1 MAIVK
6 IIDSSQFNPVEY
18 KDGDERTI
26 LPIPVNSTFTTENGR
41 VESLV
46 YDLQGNLLNYNPN
59 ARYGIIENGAGGD
72 IELADK
78 LDLYPEEEV
87 TNLGIDVGFYNVYY
101 NILNNELNSSIE
113 TPFSLKQISAD
124 RKELR
129 LTTSFLTEDDLE
141 EEVGKISPDELIS
154 PYYPD
159 FYLNFG
165 QNRISIVTNII
176 FDGSNNQ
183 FSILVKLYEPL
194 PSFANESD
202 ACWLTSKQRDSIAY
216 EVEIEAPPSLPT
228 PRKNVL
234 RGPNFSLP
242 LNNEIHSTTKL
253 TSLQEL
259 QNLSGIT
266 TASRRQLDSILSG
279 NGVEINVDYT
289 DYNNFVH
296 FSSAEERVN
305 NFYKKVGLIEHLS
318 GSIFESSGSGEF
330 NSSSRF
336 ELENRI
342 STTID
347 NFDGFEYFMYFTSQS
362 YENLAY
368 PRDYPKLNST
378 APYTLASTGSSD
390 GVAFLGKSVLSA
402 SLYDAENLDNAIY
415 TIPEYLLEDPANE
428 PYKKFVEMIGQH
440 FDTLFVYA
448 KDITNRYN
456 ADNRLDFGISKDL
469 VGEAIKSMG
478 INLYTGNFTSNN
490 LVDSLVGTRVPATL
504 PDGQINVSTYTTA
517 SNDVVPVE
525 DVNKEIYKRIYH
537 NLPLLLRQKGSL
549 AGLRTLITCFGI
561 PEEILKI
568 REYNIA
574 NKSTIYD
581 LPDVGTSAS
590 IAFSNEIASFPP
602 ERTGYIPPKFLSPI
616 IRVQQDDSVQSE
628 SYDRSLHYTE
638 VGYSPSTYIDETD
651 HSAFNPLD
659 SSFPSFSDFYF
670 GSDMNYYGSK
680 FVDFSSDTSV
690 QDITWNLASFIRY
703 IKFLDSSLFNMI
715 KDFIP
720 VRTSTATG
728 VIIKPTIKERQRQ
741 RPAQLSRES
750 FSVTNISG
758 SALTE
763 GYDFSTSQPI
773 IRSIGDYTLR
783 AGAAGL
789 KALCA
794 KDGAYQY
801 PAGTGGSTDDLN
813 RVRFSGETDWGLRDI
828 RTPIDGITQSWS
840 EPIFNIQSYSNP
852 ILGYPTASTAGFNGS
867 FIISHTGQEELYNG
881 IFQQIPNG
889 IGNFDNYLE
898 REFRN
903 TAATGSITN
912 GAGVIRTDNNPNNPY
927 KAPVN
932 NTFAGL
938 VKANI
943 SNISGFL
950 TATQDVLYSTQ
961 GDGIIYIKIGAATN
975 LTEELLL
982 GNGSTLTFNNGS
994 GVIISYT
1001 VGTPTVVSNAAGNT
1015 YVAYYLLDNPTL
1027 NDDVFANSSLTSVT
1041 FIANWNP
1048 LSDPGTIGAAWAYND
1063 FNPLIGNSFDPQA
1076 GLVNYAGIRKS
1087 KFFIDLDYSPSASS
1101 SINPINLPANISQSI
1116 SASEASFA
1124 AVQDSNYNS
1133 KYWRSLRYDGVRN
1146 SSPDFNIPI
1155 IQATDNLS
1163 AIFTE
1168 EATGIDPNASGSAPT
1183 PPAEPADSFTVG

>member
-1 MAIVK
+1 M
-6 IIDSSQFNPVEY
+6 
-18 KDGDERTI
+18 
-26 LPIPVNSTFTTENGR
+26 
-41 VESLV
+41 
-46 YDLQGNLLNYNPN
+46 
-59 ARYGIIENGAGGD
+59 
-72 IELADK
+72 
-78 LDLYPEEEV
+78 
-87 TNLGIDVGFYNVYY
+87 
-101 NILNNELNSSIE
+101 
-113 TPFSLKQISAD
+113 
-124 RKELR
+124 
-129 LTTSFLTEDDLE
+129 E
-141 EEVGKISPDELIS
+141 EEVGKISPDELLS

-165 QNRISIVTNII
+165 QNRISIVTNVI

-183 FSILVKLYEPL
+183 FSILIKLYEPL

-228 PRKNVL
+228 PRRNVL
-234 RGPNFSLP
+234 KGPNFSLP
-242 LNNEIHSTTKL
+242 LNNEIHSTVKL

-266 TASRRQLDSILSG
+266 TASRRQLDSILNK
-279 NGVEINVDYT
+279 NGAEINVDYT

-305 NFYKKVGLIEHLS
+305 NFYKKAGLIEHLS
-318 GSIFESSGSGEF
+318 SSIQASSGASEF

-347 NFDGFEYFMYFTSQS
+347 NFDGFEYFLYYSS
-362 YENLAY
+362 GAY
-368 PRDYPKLNST
+368 DPNAHPQPYPKST
-378 APYTLASTGSSD
+378 SLKPYTLVSTGSTAGLNWLASSSLS
-390 GVAFLGKSVLSA
+390 GSV
-402 SLYDAENLDNAIY
+402 YDNENLDNAIY
-415 TIPEYLLEDPANE
+415 TIPEYLLEDPTNE

-490 LVDSLVGTRVPATL
+490 LVDSLVGTRVPASGS
-504 PDGQINVSTYTTA
+504 DGQSYSNVTYVTA
-517 SNDVVPVE
+517 SADVVPVE

-568 REYNIA
+568 REYDIKG
-574 NKSTIYD
+574 KSTIYD
-581 LPDVGTSAS
+581 LPAVGTSAS
-590 IAFSNEIASFPP
+590 IAFPTEDAVFPP
-602 ERTGYIPPKFLSPI
+602 ERTNYIPPKFLSPTV
-616 IRVQQDDSVQSE
+616 RVQQDFVKSE

-638 VGYSPSTYIDETD
+638 IGYSPSTYIDEVTHTSFD
-651 HSAFNPLD
+651 PLGFD
-659 SSFPSFSDFYF
+659 FPNFEDFYF

-680 FVDFSSDTSV
+680 FVDFGSGTGV
-690 QDITWNLASFIRY
+690 QNITWNLASFIRY

-750 FSVTNISG
+750 ISLTNISG

-773 IRSIGDYTLR
+773 TRTIGDLR
-783 AGAAGL
+783 ISSESYIAG
-789 KALCA
+789 
-794 KDGAYQY
+794 
-801 PAGTGGSTDDLN
+801 PGGSTNNLN
-813 RVRFSGETDWGLRDI
+813 RVAFSGETDWSKHDI
-828 RTPIDGITQSWS
+828 KTPYNGVVQTWS
-840 EPIFNIQSYSNP
+840 EPMFNIQSYSNP
-852 ILGYPTASTAGFNGS
+852 ILGYPTSSLLNGV
-867 FIISHTGQEELYNG
+867 FTINHTGQEELYNG
-881 IFQQIPNG
+881 VYQQLGIG
-889 IGNFDNYLE
+889 IGNFDNYLI
-898 REFRN
+898 RELN
-903 TAATGSITN
+903 TGSSSD
-912 GAGVIRTDNNPNNPY
+912 GAGVIRTDNNRNNPY
-927 KAPVN
+927 KRPQGNSFPGLGKVN
-932 NTFAGL
+932 ITG
-938 VKANI
+938 
-943 SNISGFL
+943 ISGFL
-950 TATQDVLYSTQ
+950 SATAAVIYGLQ
-961 GDGIIYIKIGAATN
+961 GNGIIYIKINDSAG

-982 GNGSTLTFNNGS
+982 GNGSSLTFDDGS

-1001 VGTPTVVSNAAGNT
+1001 VATPTIVNNPSGT

-1027 NDDVFANSSLTSVT
+1027 NDNVFASDSSVT

-1048 LSDPGTIGAAWAYND
+1048 LETDFSPGEWAYND
-1063 FNPLIGNSFDPQA
+1063 FNPLVGNSFDPQA

-1087 KFFIDLDYSPSASS
+1087 KFFIDIDYSPSASS
-1101 SINPINLPANISQSI
+1101 SINPINLPNNI
-1116 SASEASFA
+1116 SASIFNGSASYA
-1124 AVQDSNYNS
+1124 AVQDSNYASNFW
-1133 KYWRSLRYDGVRN
+1133 KNARYEGIRN
-1146 SSPDFNIPI
+1146 TSPDFNVPI
-1155 IQATDNLS
+1155 LQAIDDVS
-1163 AIFTE
+1163 VIFTSE
-1168 EATGIDPNASGSAPT
+1168 SVGINPFISQSLPNLPQL
-1183 PPAEPADSFTVG
+1183 PQQR